1 VSSELWSTI
10 ASVGTFIV
18 IAATAVVAA
27 IQLRHVRSSNQI
39 AAAMSIH
46 NVVESEEFQEAR
58 RFIRDDL
65 AKQLEAPEFRRTLGV
80 LTNRLS
86 RPVILVGNYYEEIGI
101 FVKYG
106 LVDENIAC
114 EMWANEI
121 VLDWKRM
128 APAIAIMQGRGPRTA
143 GRTSNTCT
151 RFAKR
156 GFNDILRAASRKS
169 VAAFVSRTPGP
180 TKTHEIIEAEDLRF
194 ADVCACAHR
203 PLVRAR
209 VISA

>member
-128 APAIAIMQGRGPRTA
+128 APAIAIMQGRGSSYGWQNFEYMYTLCEAWLQRYPE
-143 GRTSNTCT
+143 GRFPQN
-151 RFAKR
+151 RRRVRLENAWP
-156 GFNDILRAASRKS
+156 D
-169 VAAFVSRTPGP
+169 
-180 TKTHEIIEAEDLRF
+180 ED
-194 ADVCACAHR
+194 
-203 PLVRAR
+203 AR
-209 VISA
+209 DH